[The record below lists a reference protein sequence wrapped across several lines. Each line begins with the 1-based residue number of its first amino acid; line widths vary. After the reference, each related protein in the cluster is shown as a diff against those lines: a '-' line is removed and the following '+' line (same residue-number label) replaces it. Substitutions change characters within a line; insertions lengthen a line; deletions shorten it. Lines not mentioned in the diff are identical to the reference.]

1 MGIEKRVRDLIAFW
15 IFGLANNFA
24 YVIMLSAADD
34 IIKSQHTHNPQHNN
48 KTNISNK
55 CIENIGNP
63 RCEKYMST
71 GAVLLADILPA
82 MVIKYTMPFFMNRI
96 PFGFRH
102 LLVCLLQ
109 ASSYLVVALSPNI
122 QISLFGVVLAAMGS
136 GLGEICYL
144 ALSSHYSKSTIAS
157 WSSGTGGAGIA
168 GALAYAILTEPKFFD
183 MSPRNALLVMLIV
196 PIIFAITYW
205 TLLTPVL
212 TVHRINLF
220 KISTWIVPV
229 QNMKEKVNLKIGE
242 EEYDNKAYTHNF
254 TFRDK
259 LKIIYPLLKYMVP
272 LSFVYFAEYL
282 INSGLS
288 LNLAIFL
295 IQSVNQFIPHIGII
309 FSLTFIEGIFG
320 GASYANTFDRIHK
333 EASSQT
339 REFSLSIASTGD
351 SIGISLAGF
360 GSIIV
365 HNYICKLYPIIYP

>member
-1 MGIEKRVRDLIAFW
+1 MGVEKRENNVRDLIAFW

-34 IIKSQHTHNPQHNN
+34 IIKSQHTHKPQHAN

-109 ASSYLVVALSPNI
+109 ASSYLVVAFSPNI
-122 QISLFGVVLAAMGS
+122 QISLFGVVLAALGS

-157 WSSGTGGAGIA
+157 WSSGTGGAGIS

-183 MSPRNALLVMLIV
+183 MSQEML
-196 PIIFAITYW
+196 Y
-205 TLLTPVL
+205 
-212 TVHRINLF
+212 
-220 KISTWIVPV
+220 
-229 QNMKEKVNLKIGE
+229 
-242 EEYDNKAYTHNF
+242 
-254 TFRDK
+254 
-259 LKIIYPLLKYMVP
+259 
-272 LSFVYFAEYL
+272 
-282 INSGLS
+282 
-288 LNLAIFL
+288 
-295 IQSVNQFIPHIGII
+295 
-309 FSLTFIEGIFG
+309 
-320 GASYANTFDRIHK
+320 
-333 EASSQT
+333 
-339 REFSLSIASTGD
+339 
-351 SIGISLAGF
+351 
-360 GSIIV
+360 
-365 HNYICKLYPIIYP
+365 